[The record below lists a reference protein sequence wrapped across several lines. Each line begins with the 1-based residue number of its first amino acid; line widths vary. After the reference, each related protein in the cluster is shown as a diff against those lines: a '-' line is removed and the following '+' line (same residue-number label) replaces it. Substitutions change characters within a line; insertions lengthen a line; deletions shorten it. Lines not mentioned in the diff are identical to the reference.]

1 MIAIAISL
9 FVLAAACLAFSVCHF
24 RQQGYLFNNAWIYAS
39 GEERKTMDKAPHY
52 RQSAIVLLLVAA
64 LFVLLGFSVLTQ
76 KEWLLWAEGAL
87 TAVSLV
93 YAVVSSVK
101 IEKAKKRS

>member
-9 FVLAAACLAFSVCHF
+9 FVLAAVCLALSVCHF
-24 RQQGYLFNNAWIYAS
+24 RQRGYLFNNAWIYAS

-64 LFVLLGFSVLTQ
+64 LFALLGFSVLTQ
-76 KEWLLWAEGAL
+76 KQWLLWAEGAV
-87 TAVSLV
+87 TALSLI
-93 YAVVSSVK
+93 YAIVSSIK
-101 IEKAKKRS
+101 IEKNKRS